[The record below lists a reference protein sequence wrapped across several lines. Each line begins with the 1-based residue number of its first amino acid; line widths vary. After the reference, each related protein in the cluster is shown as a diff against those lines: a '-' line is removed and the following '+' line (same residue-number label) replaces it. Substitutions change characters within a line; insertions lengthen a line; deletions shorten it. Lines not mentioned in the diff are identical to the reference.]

1 MTQGNQNTRQ
11 PGPAL
16 VLTTLGGAALSF
28 TDETGSSTQ
37 VLGAGKPLALFIY
50 LACSPARTANR
61 EHLTGLLWADSEPQA
76 ARHNLAQTVFSLRQ
90 RLGDDTVSSENGDL
104 VLQVSVRSDRDTFL
118 EAVDAVDLE
127 EAVRLYAGDFLPE
140 FAVPGAAEFEH
151 WAYLERDRLRMTFVR
166 TAETV
171 VRRRLA
177 AGRAREAQPLARRVR
192 DIYPGREAP
201 WRLLLECLV
210 SGNDTVAAAIEAD
223 ALEHL
228 LRESNREP
236 EPSTRTLLKVI
247 REPESRA
254 SGDDGSHEDDSGP
267 NLVAELV
274 GREREFSVVVG
285 AWEKVIRGRGVHV
298 HIDGTAGIGKT
309 RLLNDLYA
317 RLRGQGAPVA
327 RVRAHPGE
335 RTVSYA
341 LAAEIAEAVG
351 ALPGAVGISPAA
363 ASSLVAL
370 NPVLSSRFN
379 APIDHATGQEAL
391 RRRTIALTDL
401 MGAVAEEKPFALLID
416 DLHWSDADSR
426 RLLGGVLERRKS
438 TRCLVVTAARSV
450 PEGSLTTADTEV
462 VSLKP
467 LTTREVAA
475 LTDSIASLPPH
486 EPWAARLPEA
496 LHDSTGGSPL
506 LVIETLQLSLERGSL
521 LREDGVWACPDP
533 SRLERELEAGA
544 ALRYRIETLS
554 RAEWWLLLLLSTAG
568 VPLRGAQLARMTD
581 GTSETVT
588 DSLSVLERRGLAGRV
603 DERWMPAHDEIAL
616 RALETAKPDAVKKAS
631 ARIGAVLAEESRN
644 DPELIPVAVR
654 HLVAVSDEPRLQA
667 AFAAWVRYARSRKDN
682 RSHAVLARELLG
694 DAASPGLEARM
705 LSQLPIHVRLGSTS
719 ARRVAMAAAALVAGL
734 GILGTWAVV
743 RATSPAPDG
752 ALLVLDKASRGAR
765 VPYIVPIRRDD
776 WERDVPIRVEEDG
789 KPIRDLQIPGQ
800 IQEVAARPDGKAWV
814 ISLVSP
820 DSGGFDLYLVDENG
834 VRRLTDAPADDV
846 RPEFSPDGRLVAFNT
861 GRWNP
866 RSWND
871 IALLDLATGDVRP
884 LATGDSVFDA
894 PYWSPDGSRI
904 AYQTHIGETMSGAP
918 CWITVD
924 GRISQCLPL
933 PAPFERPVIVDWL
946 DENNLILRA
955 DSAGR
960 TGLAIFNLRTGRIE
974 STAMPPVENFGMV
987 VLSPDSR
994 WVALNTWGTDRTR
1007 TEWMVFP
1014 WSNPEDARPL
1024 SLPETNWADPLII
1037 WNGAPRGLRYLER
1050 LHIEDPPA
1058 EVPVSTAHRLR
1069 AFGIDSRGDTT
1080 SVSVVSWEVADTV
1093 IATVDARGTL
1103 HPRSIGTTT
1112 VYASAGGWR
1121 RDSTQIVVAPARH
1134 EIVFRENWHDDGHPM
1149 WRFFGTP
1156 SPTLTN
1162 GPEGVRSF
1170 WSRGDSSFTSG
1181 AYTTRHFAANRG
1193 LGVEIMLSAP
1203 VNGQWQGL
1211 TVRLAPVRD
1220 PDAMRVW
1227 DHRTGALPDQALN
1240 SSCDIAI
1247 PGGTSDSDRGG
1258 VVRAGPSRL
1267 TYDLPQ
1273 HVFDGSWNR
1282 FVVQLFPDGTCGIGL
1297 NGEAIGRTEGGVSV
1311 DGSFQVI
1318 LDSRSHGAV
1327 MLHGPLEVWEGVRGD
1342 MDWRQ

>member
-1 MTQGNQNTRQ
+1 M
-11 PGPAL
+11 
-16 VLTTLGGAALSF
+16 
-28 TDETGSSTQ
+28 
-37 VLGAGKPLALFIY
+37 
-50 LACSPARTANR
+50 
-61 EHLTGLLWADSEPQA
+61 
-76 ARHNLAQTVFSLRQ
+76 
-90 RLGDDTVSSENGDL
+90 
-104 VLQVSVRSDRDTFL
+104 
-118 EAVDAVDLE
+118 
-127 EAVRLYAGDFLPE
+127 
-140 FAVPGAAEFEH
+140 
-151 WAYLERDRLRMTFVR
+151 
-166 TAETV
+166 

-177 AGRAREAQPLARRVR
+177 EGRPREAQQLARRMR
-192 DIYPGREAP
+192 DIYPRREAP

-210 SGNDTVAAAIEAD
+210 SSNDTVAAGIEAD
-223 ALEHL
+223 ALEDL
-228 LRESNREP
+228 LRETDRKP

-247 REPESRA
+247 REPESREG
-254 SGDDGSHEDDSGP
+254 GDNGSDVDESAP

-335 RTVSYA
+335 RTVSYT
-341 LAAEIAEAVG
+341 LAAEIAEAVSALAG
-351 ALPGAVGISPAA
+351 AAGISPAA

-391 RRRTIALTDL
+391 RRRTIALAEL
-401 MGAVAEEKPFALLID
+401 VAAVAEEKPFALLID

-467 LTTREVAA
+467 LTMGEVAG
-475 LTDSIASLPPH
+475 LTNSIASLPPH

-533 SRLERELEAGA
+533 ARLERELEAGA
-544 ALRYRIETLS
+544 ALRHRIETLS

-568 VPLRGAQLARMTD
+568 VPLRGTQLARMT
-581 GTSETVT
+581 GGANETVT
-588 DSLSVLERRGLAGRV
+588 DSLLVLERRGLVGHV
-603 DERWMPAHDEIAL
+603 GEQWIPGHDEIAL
-616 RALETAKPDAVKKAS
+616 RALETAQADAVTAANAK
-631 ARIGAVLAEESRN
+631 IGKVLADEARS
-644 DPELIPVAVR
+644 DPELIPLAVR
-654 HLVAVSDEPRLQA
+654 HLAAVKDHRRLQA
-667 AFAAWVRYARSRKDN
+667 AFVSWVRYVRSREDN

-705 LSQLPIHVRLGSTS
+705 LSQLPIHVRLGFTS
-719 ARRVAMAAAALVAGL
+719 ARRVAAAAAALVAGL
-734 GILGTWAVV
+734 GLVGTWAVV
-743 RATSPAPDG
+743 RATNPAPDA
-752 ALLVLDKASRGAR
+752 ALLVFDRASRGAR
-765 VPYIVPIRRDD
+765 VPYIVPIRRND
-776 WERDVPIRVEEDG
+776 WERDVPIRVEQDG
-789 KPIRDLQIPGQ
+789 HPVGPLQIPGQ
-800 IQEVAARPDGKAWV
+800 IQQMAARPDGDSWV
-814 ISLVSP
+814 VSLVSP
-820 DSGGFDLYLVDENG
+820 DSGGFDLYLVDETG
-834 VRRLTDAPADDV
+834 MRRLTDAPADDV
-846 RPEFSPDGRLVAFNT
+846 SPELSPDGRLVAFST

-884 LATGDSVFDA
+884 LVTGDSVFTA

-904 AYQTHIGETMSGAP
+904 AYQANAGPNAP
-918 CWITVD
+918 CWITLD
-924 GRISQCLPL
+924 GRISQCLSL
-933 PAPFERPVIVDWL
+933 PAPFERPTIVDWL
-946 DENNLILRA
+946 DENNLMLMA

-960 TGLAIFNLRTGRIE
+960 TGLAILNLQTGRME
-974 STAMPPVENFGMV
+974 STAMPPVENFGTV

-994 WVALNTWGTDRTR
+994 WVALNTWGADRTT

-1014 WSNPEDARPL
+1014 LSNPEDARPL
-1024 SLPETNWADPLII
+1024 SLPETNRVDPLIT

-1050 LHIEDPPA
+1050 LHIEDPP
-1058 EVPVSTAHRLR
+1058 VDIPVSAAHRFR

-1080 SVSVVSWEVADTV
+1080 SVSVVAWDVADTA
-1093 IATVDARGTL
+1093 IATVDARGAL

-1121 RDSTQIVVAPARH
+1121 RDSTQIVVARARH
-1134 EIVFRENWHDDGHPM
+1134 EIVFRENWRDDGHPM

-1156 SPTLTN
+1156 SPILTN

-1170 WSRGDSSFTSG
+1170 SSRGDSSFTSG
-1181 AYTTRHFAANRG
+1181 AYTTRNFVADRG
-1193 LGVEIMLSAP
+1193 LGIEIMLSAP
-1203 VNGQWQGL
+1203 VSDQWQSL
-1211 TVRLAPVRD
+1211 TVRLVPVLD
-1220 PDAMRVW
+1220 SDAMRVW
-1227 DHRTGALPDQALN
+1227 DHRTGTPPDQALN
-1240 SSCDIAI
+1240 SSCDVSI
-1247 PGGTSDSDRGG
+1247 PVETSDSNHGG
-1258 VVRAGPSRL
+1258 VVRAGLSEL

-1273 HVFDGSWNR
+1273 HVFDGSWHR
-1282 FVVQLFPDGTCGIGL
+1282 FVVQLFPDGTCGFGL
-1297 NGEAIGRTEGGVSV
+1297 DGEAIGRTEVGVSV
-1311 DGSFQVI
+1311 DGPFQII
-1318 LDSRSHGAV
+1318 LGSRSHGTV
-1327 MLHGPLEVWEGVRGD
+1327 MLHGPLEVWAGVRGD